1 MPRSEWR
8 LRTSLAL
15 QLTLATLL
23 TLCLAGGG
31 LLLVR
36 LPQINNENR
45 LEVETQAY
53 ALANRLETLLNELE
67 SRLNLVADLAEK
79 LPPQQAEKTLSK
91 LVDNGKQLQAVF
103 LIDAKGISTRGSA
116 YPAKTPEELIGLD
129 FSNSPLYHAVLEE
142 KKAVWSDKYLSIN
155 SGDIVVGLGM
165 PTSQGI
171 LIAEIPLAYLL
182 HTARLS
188 TGNTNISAWIIDQRG
203 EVVADTENQLAAGVN
218 NILREPIVT
227 MAMQHRNLPDTFKFM
242 GKQYHPASAHSHP
255 LGWLILTK
263 MPAKLDN
270 PNIQS
275 YVAAIVFL
283 VVGTLLATLLFA
295 PLWALEMTRS
305 LKRIMEH
312 ARKLANNQ
320 APPSWPRCR
329 SLEINQLA
337 TDLERMSQNLRD
349 RERQA
354 SAFFNTSPVAMMV
367 LDLQD
372 NATLIEVNSSWV
384 RTFCWE
390 RKKVIGQPCAT
401 LGLWPNPDLAH
412 DDLSKLQQDKGRLEI
427 WLRDRNDH
435 KLHCRINASALW
447 QDGRQLLI
455 LAIEDITAQRALENA
470 LHNLNRDLEDRVQE
484 RTTAL
489 QSSNR
494 ELRSALETLRGAQ
507 EELLR
512 AEKLSALGELVA
524 GIAHELNTPI
534 GNALMAGSTLAD
546 QTRIIGQQENLRRSE
561 LQNYMHD
568 ASHACEIIE
577 RNLNRA
583 AQLVT
588 SFKQVAADQTSSQR
602 REFLLDTLINEILVT
617 LHPTLKR
624 TPYKVETDIEPGLQF
639 DSFPGPLGQVLN
651 NLINNAI
658 LHGMDERDHGRI
670 EIQAQRAESGWVN
683 LSISDDGVGIPPD
696 IQKRIFN
703 PFFTTRPNRGG
714 TGLGLH
720 IAHNVATQILGGSI
734 HVQSTPNQG
743 TTFTL
748 RIPLIAPQINLSDES

>member
-1 MPRSEWR
+1 MARREWR

-23 TLCLAGGG
+23 TLCLVGGG

-36 LPQINNENR
+36 LPQINQENR

-53 ALANRLETLLNELE
+53 ALANRLETLLTELE
-67 SRLNLVADLAEK
+67 SKLSLAAELAEN
-79 LPPQQAEKTLSK
+79 LPPLQTERMLDK
-91 LVDNGKQLQAVF
+91 LVGNGKQLQAVF
-103 LIDAKGISTRGSA
+103 LIDKQGISTQGSA
-116 YPAKTPEELIGLD
+116 HPPKPPGELIGLD
-129 FSNSPLYHAVLEE
+129 FSNSPLFQAVRKEQ
-142 KKAVWSDKYLSIN
+142 KAVWSDKYLSIN
-155 SGDIVVGLGM
+155 SGDIVVGLGL
-165 PTSQGI
+165 PTRKGM

-188 TGNTNISAWIIDQRG
+188 SGNASVSAWIIDQRG

-218 NILREPIVT
+218 NILREPIVA
-227 MAMQHRNLPDTFKFM
+227 MAMQHRSLPESFTFA
-242 GKQYHPASAHSHP
+242 GKDYHPASAHSHP

-263 MPAKLDN
+263 MPAGLDN
-270 PNIQS
+270 PNIRS
-275 YVAAIVFL
+275 YVAAIAFL
-283 VVGTLLATLLFA
+283 VLGSLLVTLLFA
-295 PLWALEMTRS
+295 PMWALEMTRS

-312 ARKLANNQ
+312 AHKLADNQ

-337 TDLERMSQNLRD
+337 ANLERMSQNLRD

-372 NATLIEVNSSWV
+372 DATLIEVNTSWI
-384 RTFCWE
+384 RAFGWE
-390 RKKVIGQPCAT
+390 RKQVLGQPCAE
-401 LGLWPNPDLAH
+401 LGLWPDGSAARADLTR
-412 DDLSKLQQDKGRLEI
+412 LQRDAGSIEI
-427 WLRDRNDH
+427 WLHDRNDQR
-435 KLHCRINASALW
+435 LHCRINASALW
-447 QDGRQLLI
+447 QNGRQLLI

-470 LHNLNRDLEDRVQE
+470 LHNLNRDLEGRVQE

-494 ELRSALETLRGAQ
+494 ELRSALETLRTAQ

-512 AEKLSALGELVA
+512 TEKLSALGELVA

-546 QTRIIGQQENLRRSE
+546 QTRILGGRENLRRSE
-561 LQNYMHD
+561 LQSYMQD

-577 RNLNRA
+577 RNLHRA
-583 AQLVT
+583 AQLVS

-602 REFLLDTLINEILVT
+602 REFRLDTLVHEILVT

-624 TPYKVETDIEPGLQF
+624 TPYQVDTEIEPGLHF

-658 LHGMDERDHGRI
+658 VHGLDERDHGRI
-670 EIQAQRAESGWVN
+670 QIKAERSAANQVK
-683 LSISDDGVGIPPD
+683 LSISDDGIGIPPD

-703 PFFTTRPNRGG
+703 PFFTTRQNRGG

-720 IAHNVATQILGGSI
+720 IAHNVVTQILGGSI
-734 HVQSTPNQG
+734 SVHSVPGEG

-748 RIPLIAPQINLSDES
+748 LIPQHAPQISPDT

>member
-1 MPRSEWR
+1 MLRKEWR

-23 TLCLAGGG
+23 TLCLVGGG

-36 LPQINNENR
+36 LPQINQENR

-53 ALANRLETLLNELE
+53 ALANRLETLLTELE
-67 SRLNLVADLAEK
+67 SKLSMVADLAEK
-79 LPPQQAEKTLSK
+79 LPPQQTEKALDK
-91 LVDNGKQLQAVF
+91 LVENGKQLQAVF
-103 LIDAKGISTRGSA
+103 LIDDRGISVHGSA
-116 YPAKTPEELIGLD
+116 YPSQTPEELIGLD
-129 FSNSPLYHAVLEE
+129 FSNSPLLHAVRQE

-155 SGDIVVGLGM
+155 SGDIVVGLGL
-165 PTSQGI
+165 PTRKGV

-188 TGNTNISAWIIDQRG
+188 SGNASVSAWIIDQRG

-218 NILREPIVT
+218 NILRETIVT
-227 MAMQHRNLPDTFKFM
+227 LAMQHRSLPDTFTFM
-242 GKQYHPASAHSHP
+242 GKNYHPASAHSHP

-263 MPAKLDN
+263 MPAELDN
-270 PNIQS
+270 PNIRS
-275 YVAAIVFL
+275 YVAAITFL
-283 VVGTLLATLLFA
+283 VLGTLLVTLLFA
-295 PLWALEMTRS
+295 PIWAQEMTRS

-312 ARKLANNQ
+312 ARKLADNQ

-372 NATLIEVNSSWV
+372 DAAIIEVNTSWI
-384 RTFCWE
+384 RTFGWE
-390 RKKVIGQPCAT
+390 RKQVLGQPCAE
-401 LGLWPNPDLAH
+401 LGLWTDIPIARADLAR
-412 DDLSKLQQDKGRLEI
+412 LQRETHSIEI
-427 WLRDRNDH
+427 WLHDRNDQR
-435 KLHCRINASALW
+435 LHCRINASSLW
-447 QDGRQLLI
+447 QNGRQLLI
-455 LAIEDITAQRALENA
+455 LAIEDITAQRALESA
-470 LHNLNRDLEDRVQE
+470 LHNLNRDLEGRVQE

-494 ELRSALETLRGAQ
+494 ELRSALETLRTAQ

-512 AEKLSALGELVA
+512 TEKLSALGELVA

-546 QTRIIGQQENLRRSE
+546 QTRILGGRENMRRSE
-561 LQNYMHD
+561 LQSYMQD

-602 REFLLDTLINEILVT
+602 REFRLDTLINEILVT

-624 TPYKVETDIEPGLQF
+624 TPYQVETDIEPSLHF

-658 LHGMDERDHGRI
+658 VHGLDERDHGRI
-670 EIQAQRAESGWVN
+670 QIKAERSGTDQVQ
-683 LSISDDGVGIPPD
+683 LSISDDGAGIPVD

-703 PFFTTRPNRGG
+703 PFFTTRQNRGG